1 MKNFDF
7 DFAFVITASLGALL
21 AGLWLADDYARHAD
35 KLHLQVYKANMECR
49 VRIGAFEA
57 DRVCGPVPTRDR

>member
-7 DFAFVITASLGALL
+7 DFAFVLAASTGALL
-21 AGLWLADDYARHAD
+21 AVLWLSDGYARHAD
-35 KLHLQVYKANMECR
+35 KLHLRVYKANMECR
-49 VRIGAFEA
+49 ARIGAFEA